1 MALFARSR
9 NREVELERRVSALQN
24 ALSQCKGVAQQWWSF
39 RASFTIAVVVV
50 ALAVGFTAGVY
61 RHNIKQAFLTTAVAV
76 GVAKPPGDGAAEA
89 DAAFAKGDY
98 AKALKLA
105 RPLAEE
111 GNAKAESILGFAY
124 YRGRGV
130 AQSDTEAA
138 KWFKLAADQGDA
150 PARFTLGVMYGEGRG
165 VPQNFAEAAQWYRL
179 AAEQGDA
186 QAQYNL
192 GLAYARGEGVTQ
204 NAVEAHM
211 WFNLAAARFPASD
224 SRNRS
229 AAVRNR
235 DTVAGEMSSDQ
246 LAEAQKRAREWR
258 PKE

>member
-39 RASFTIAVVVV
+39 RATFTVAVVVV
-50 ALAVGFTAGVY
+50 ALAVGFTLGVY
-61 RHNIKQAFLTTAVAV
+61 RHAISQAFIETAAAV
-76 GVAKPPGDGAAEA
+76 GLANPRGDQAAEA
-89 DAAFAKGDY
+89 DAAFQKADY

-111 GNAKAESILGFAY
+111 GNAKGESILGFAY

-130 AQSDTEAA
+130 PQNDAEAA
-138 KWFKLAADQGDA
+138 NWFKRAAEQGDA
-150 PARFTLGVMYGEGRG
+150 PSRFTLGVMYGEGRG
-165 VPQNFAEAAQWYRL
+165 VPQDFAEAARWYRR

-192 GLAYARGEGVTQ
+192 
-204 NAVEAHM
+204 
-211 WFNLAAARFPASD
+211 AAARFPATD
-224 SRNRS
+224 TRNRT
-229 AAVRNR
+229 AAVKNR
-235 DTVAGEMSSDQ
+235 DTVAGEMSSEQ
-246 LAEAQKRAREWR
+246 LAEAQKRAREWK
-258 PKE
+258 PQS